1 MRNPPGDEAPI
12 YRRLCELRG
21 SLSLHTPGHK
31 QGQRGSE
38 LLADWLPDAVTFDLT
53 EIADLDS
60 IHRPDG
66 PLLQAERLT
75 AELYGVKSTFFTTNG
90 STAGLIA
97 SLLSVTPPGSEL
109 LLPRNAHLSVLS
121 AIVLGDLL
129 PRFVQ
134 PEYRDGYV
142 LGPRPEELQLALEC
156 HSAVRTVL
164 LVSPSYEGVVPDLA
178 QLIATAKAAG
188 CSVVVDEAH
197 GAHLPFHPALPPS
210 GIDHG
215 ADLVVQSAHKTL
227 SALTGGAWV
236 HRVTDKLTDDALR
249 SCLNLVQST
258 SPSWLVLGSLDLARL
273 ELARSGEHRLAN
285 VLANARLL
293 HEEIR
298 EAGWTIWSA
307 PLDLACRQDPLKIN
321 LQCRPKGFSGTE
333 LAAELQL
340 RNIYP
345 EMVHP
350 DHVLLMLGLGDVQ
363 PKYGQLS
370 ACLRELPARDSLSSG
385 QAPVPP
391 PARLAI
397 RPREAY
403 FAKSSW
409 TPFAVAAGRVAA
421 RPLFLYP
428 PGVPLVYP
436 GELLD
441 ADLIT
446 HARSIL
452 ACGGDLVGMKGDL
465 IAVVE

>member
-1 MRNPPGDEAPI
+1 MQTPAGNEAPI

-31 QGQRGSE
+31 QGQRGSD
-38 LLADWLPDAVTFDLT
+38 LLANWLPDAVTFDLT

-60 IHRPDG
+60 IQRPDG
-66 PLLQAERLT
+66 PLLQAERLA
-75 AELYGVKSTFFTTNG
+75 AELYGVKGTFFTTNG
-90 STAGLIA
+90 ATAGLIA
-97 SLLSVTPPGSEL
+97 SLLSLTAPGSEL
-109 LLPRNAHLSVLS
+109 LLPRNAHLSILS

-134 PEYRDGYV
+134 PEYRHGYV
-142 LGPRPEELQLALEC
+142 LGPDEEQLRLALER
-156 HSAVRTVL
+156 HPSVRTVL

-197 GAHLPFHPALPPS
+197 GAHLPFHRTLPPS
-210 GIDHG
+210 AIEHG

-236 HRVTDKLTDDALR
+236 HRVTDRLTDDAFR

-273 ELARSGEHRLAN
+273 ELARSGECRLSR
-285 VLANARLL
+285 VLGNARHLRD
-293 HEEIR
+293 EIR
-298 EAGWTIWSA
+298 GVGWPIWSA
-307 PLDLACRQDPLKIN
+307 PNDIGYQQDPLKIN
-321 LQCRPKGFSGTE
+321 LECRSKGFTGPE

-340 RNIYP
+340 HNIYP
-345 EMVHP
+345 EMVHSNGI
-350 DHVLLMLGLGDVQ
+350 LLMLGLGDVL
-363 PKYGQLS
+363 PKYGQLLT
-370 ACLRELPARDSLSSG
+370 CLRQLPVRNPQSPELVT
-385 QAPVPP
+385 APPL
-391 PARLAI
+391 ARLAI

-403 FAKSSW
+403 FARSRW
-409 TPFAVAAGRVAA
+409 IEFAGAVGRVAA

-436 GELLD
+436 GELFD
-441 ADLIT
+441 ADLI
-446 HARSIL
+446 AYAQSIL
-452 ACGGDLVGMKGDL
+452 VRGGDLVGMKGNL

>member
-1 MRNPPGDEAPI
+1 MRNLPGDEAPI
-12 YRRLCELRG
+12 YRRLCELSY

-31 QGQRGSE
+31 QGQRGSD

-60 IHRPDG
+60 IHRPNG
-66 PLLQAERLT
+66 PLLQAERLA

-97 SLLSVTPPGSEL
+97 SLLSLTPPGSEL

-121 AIVLGDLL
+121 AVVLGDLL

-134 PEYRDGYV
+134 PEYHDGYA
-142 LGPRPEELQLALEC
+142 LGPDREQLRLALER
-156 HSAVRTVL
+156 HPAVRTVL

-188 CSVVVDEAH
+188 CSVAVDEAH

-210 GIDHG
+210 AIGHG

-236 HRVTDKLTDDALR
+236 HRVTDSLTDDAVR

-273 ELARSGEHRLAN
+273 ELASSGERRLAS
-285 VLANARLL
+285 VLENARLL
-293 HEEIR
+293 REEVR
-298 EAGWTIWSA
+298 AAGWSIWSA
-307 PLDLACRQDPLKIN
+307 PAGLPYWQDPLKIN
-321 LQCRPKGFSGTE
+321 LQSRTNGYTGPE

-340 RNIYP
+340 HNIYP
-345 EMVHP
+345 EMVHS
-350 DHVLLMLGLGDVQ
+350 DGILLMLGLGDVR
-363 PKYGQLS
+363 PKYGQLLT
-370 ACLRELPARDSLSSG
+370 CLRQLPVR
-385 QAPVPP
+385 VPQNREQVAGP
-391 PARLAI
+391 PLARLAI

-403 FAKSSW
+403 FARSRW
-409 TPFAVAAGRVAA
+409 IEFAGAVGRVAA

-441 ADLIT
+441 ADLVA

-452 ACGGDLVGMKGDL
+452 ALGGDLVGMKGNL